1 MMKITAIEDFRP
13 SECGSV
19 CTVGMFDGV
28 HVGHRLIV
36 ERLLAT
42 AEEDGLQPVVVTFDR
57 HPREVLGDNS
67 FLLLNTSEE
76 RLRRLENY
84 GVEHVA
90 MVHFTPEVAR
100 LSACE
105 FFEQFLVGKLKAKV
119 LVLGYDNMFGNK
131 KHNDF
136 DRLEELS
143 MSRGCSIVRAEAIT
157 ISTEDDRTEVSSTQ
171 IRKALERGDISL
183 ANRMLGYCYE
193 VSGTVVHGRQVG
205 RGLGFPTA
213 NIEIGNRRKAM
224 PKEGVYAVRLTS
236 GSTAYKGMANWG
248 GQPTFGHEEKALE
261 VNVLEACDD
270 LYGKRVSVTFV
281 ERIRD
286 IIHFKTPEELAQQ
299 LDKDRLSAIKLLGV

>member
-13 SECGSV
+13 SERGSV

-42 AEEDGLQPVVVTFDR
+42 AGEKGLEPVVVTFDN

-67 FLLLNTSEE
+67 FHLLTTSEE
-76 RLRRLENY
+76 RLGRLENL

-90 MVHFTPEVAR
+90 MVHFTPEVAQR
-100 LSACE
+100 SACE
-105 FFEQFLVGKLKAKV
+105 FFEEFLVGKLKAKT

-136 DRLEELS
+136 DRLEALAREK
-143 MSRGCSIVRAEAIT
+143 GCAIVRAEAKSIET
-157 ISTEDDRTEVSSTQ
+157 AEGRTEVSSTQ

-183 ANRMLGYCYE
+183 ANRMLGYRYE

-213 NIEIGNRRKAM
+213 NIEMENRRKAM
-224 PKEGVYAVRLTS
+224 PEEGVYAVRLAS

-248 GQPTFGHEEKALE
+248 GQPTFGQEEKTLE

-270 LYGKRVSVTFV
+270 LYGKRVSVAFV
-281 ERIRD
+281 ERIRN
-286 IIHFKTPEELAQQ
+286 IMHFATPEVLTEQ
-299 LDKDRLSAIKLLGV
+299 LNKDKLSAIKLLGV